1 MLMASV
7 SRSRV
12 FTRYERSSS
21 QEMRVKRSM
30 RRDWRVASA
39 SQCDHSMPFHLA
51 ESSPKRETT
60 VCGVK
65 SARVKKY
72 GEGSR
77 LGSSHAETALGNAS
91 GAPRKTFEGLM
102 RGAGINFGA
111 LEAGGAKLARKFWK
125 EASHGREPRDLRRG
139 TKGSV
144 AAEKFVA
151 AQAGER
157 HFQSRL
163 ARRPGN
169 EISIDSV
176 HAGLIEGGDG
186 FIEARF
192 HVTARESH
200 LAMFGPQALGSL
212 ARDFRFAEFGV
223 GEGNSESVNAFLH
236 VAGQRGQ

>member
-77 LGSSHAETALGNAS
+77 LGSSHAENALRNAS
-91 GAPRKTFEGLM
+91 GEPRKTFGRLM
-102 RGAGINFGA
+102 REGAGSRASLGKKRA
-111 LEAGGAKLARKFWK
+111 MVVSRVTCAVARK
-125 EASHGREPRDLRRG
+125 E
-139 TKGSV
+139 V
-144 AAEKFVA
+144 
-151 AQAGER
+151 
-157 HFQSRL
+157 
-163 ARRPGN
+163 
-169 EISIDSV
+169 
-176 HAGLIEGGDG
+176 
-186 FIEARF
+186 
-192 HVTARESH
+192 
-200 LAMFGPQALGSL
+200 
-212 ARDFRFAEFGV
+212 
-223 GEGNSESVNAFLH
+223 
-236 VAGQRGQ
+236 